1 MPALDDYLQQKL
13 LLLESKHLKREA
25 KTTQRGEGVAVTRAG
40 KTLVSFSCNDYLG
53 LSHHPKVMKAA
64 KGAVDNY
71 GTGAGA
77 SRLVTGNVPLYDE
90 LEAALARYKGT
101 EDACVFGSGY
111 LANIGTIPTL
121 ASAGDL
127 ILADKFIHACMIDA
141 ARLSGATV
149 MRFAHNHMEHARTL
163 LESNRSEYHHC
174 LILTESVFS
183 MDGDCALLQSLKQI
197 SDEFDAWL
205 MVDDAHGMGVLP
217 TNLEG
222 MIVMGTLSKALGSY
236 GGYVCGSQ
244 TLVSYLKTAARSLIF
259 STGLPPSALAT
270 SIAALDLIQ
279 TDHSRGEKALANAR
293 LFTSLAGLPP
303 AQSAIVPLIL
313 KDNDEALKASSLL
326 ENSGFL
332 VAAIRPPTVPANTAR
347 LRFAFS
353 ALHTAEQIKALADI
367 INEQG
372 WVCRLAE

>member
-1 MPALDDYLQQKL
+1 
-13 LLLESKHLKREA
+13 
-25 KTTQRGEGVAVTRAG
+25 
-40 KTLVSFSCNDYLG
+40 
-53 LSHHPKVMKAA
+53 
-64 KGAVDNY
+64 
-71 GTGAGA
+71 
-77 SRLVTGNVPLYDE
+77 
-90 LEAALARYKGT
+90 
-101 EDACVFGSGY
+101 
-111 LANIGTIPTL
+111 
-121 ASAGDL
+121 
-127 ILADKFIHACMIDA
+127 
-141 ARLSGATV
+141 
-149 MRFAHNHMEHARTL
+149 
-163 LESNRSEYHHC
+163 
-174 LILTESVFS
+174 

>member
-64 KGAVDNY
+64 KDAVDNY

-127 ILADKFIHACMIDA
+127 ILADKFIHACMI
-141 ARLSGATV
+141 
-149 MRFAHNHMEHARTL
+149 
-163 LESNRSEYHHC
+163 
-174 LILTESVFS
+174 I
-183 MDGDCALLQSLKQI
+183 
-197 SDEFDAWL
+197 
-205 MVDDAHGMGVLP
+205 
-217 TNLEG
+217 
-222 MIVMGTLSKALGSY
+222 
-236 GGYVCGSQ
+236 
-244 TLVSYLKTAARSLIF
+244 
-259 STGLPPSALAT
+259 
-270 SIAALDLIQ
+270 
-279 TDHSRGEKALANAR
+279 
-293 LFTSLAGLPP
+293 
-303 AQSAIVPLIL
+303 
-313 KDNDEALKASSLL
+313 
-326 ENSGFL
+326 
-332 VAAIRPPTVPANTAR
+332 
-347 LRFAFS
+347 
-353 ALHTAEQIKALADI
+353 
-367 INEQG
+367 
-372 WVCRLAE
+372 